1 MSNKNP
7 VPPTRGPNKIV
18 LYERKPHMRTSRIL
32 SLLVAMMLLISLFA
46 GCSNDNNSNSADNN
60 SNTSSTTETG
70 ASEIN
75 NDDSYEVGISAA
87 DRIVDTTPADR
98 VILMV
103 SFGTS
108 FNQSRSLT
116 IGGIEAAVREAFPDY
131 QIRRAFTSQIIIDK
145 LAARDGLRIDTVE
158 DAMNRLVLDK
168 VKEVVIQPTTVMN
181 GWEYEDVI
189 KEVMPFADKFDS
201 FRIGKWLLA
210 DDDDYDVVAG
220 VMAAVT
226 NQFRADGTVI
236 VWMGHGTS
244 HEANAT
250 YLKMQEALHAK
261 GYTDHLVGTVEG
273 FPEIEDVEESLEQM
287 GAKKV
292 VLRPMMIVAGD
303 HANNDMA
310 GDDEDSWRI
319 ILEED
324 GYTVETVIEG
334 FGQVKAIQDL
344 FIDHIKDALDSNNLA
359 VTLAATAAG
368 VTAGRIKNGTY
379 SIEVDTN
386 SAMFK
391 FIDCKLN
398 VDDSTMTAVVTMSG
412 SGFDMVYWGTLEQAQ
427 ADENNAYNP
436 VPDDGRNV
444 YTIPLAALDRKLG
457 CAGRGDRS
465 GVWYDHIVEFES
477 ANIPP
482 DAFLECE
489 IDVVMTG
496 GSGRS
501 GIDSPAALF
510 YRGGA
515 NIAQVV
521 WSSPNYTYMIVDG
534 TKYTPVNTV
543 GNSTF
548 EIPVKLD
555 TDMTVTA
562 CTVAMSEP
570 KEIEYVLHFDS
581 ASIK

>member
-1 MSNKNP
+1 M
-7 VPPTRGPNKIV
+7 
-18 LYERKPHMRTSRIL
+18 IL
-32 SLLVAMMLLISLFA
+32 LVSLLT
-46 GCSNDNNSNSADNN
+46 GCADNHSQASDTGPLSGTEADAPETNDDESNDTGSPSGTEASAP
-60 SNTSSTTETG
+60 E
-70 ASEIN
+70 AN
-75 NDDSYEVGISAA
+75 NDENNEEDNSDGYEEGTSAA
-87 DRIVDTTPADR
+87 DGIVNTTPADK
-98 VILMV
+98 VILVV

-116 IGGIEAAVREAFPDY
+116 IGGIEAAIREAYPDY

-145 LAARDGLRIDTVE
+145 LAAREGLRIDTVE
-158 DAMNRLVLDK
+158 DAMNRLILDK

-181 GWEYEDVI
+181 GWEYEDII
-189 KEVMPFADKFDS
+189 KEVMPFADKFES

-220 VMAAVT
+220 VMAAET
-226 NQFRADGTVI
+226 NKFKADGTAI

-244 HEANAT
+244 HESNAT
-250 YLKMQEALHAK
+250 YLKMQNVLHAK

-273 FPEIEDVEESLEQM
+273 YPEIEDVEELLEEM
-287 GAKKV
+287 AAERV

-310 GDDEDSWRI
+310 GDEEDSWKI

-324 GYTVETVIEG
+324 GYGVESVIEG

-344 FIDHIKDALDSNNLA
+344 FVNHVQDALDADDLA

-368 VTAGRIKNGTY
+368 VTAERTRNGTY
-379 SIEVDTN
+379 AIEVDTN

-391 FIDCKLN
+391 FVDCQLN
-398 VDDSTMTAVVTMSG
+398 VEDTGMTAVVTMSG
-412 SGFDMVYWGTLEQAQ
+412 VGFDMVYWGTLAQ
-427 ADENNAYNP
+427 AEADESNAYKP
-436 VPDDGRNV
+436 VLNDGHNV
-444 YTIPLAALDRKLG
+444 YTIPLEALDRKLN

-465 GVWYDHIVEFES
+465 GKWYDHIVEFKSDSLSPE
-477 ANIPP
+477 
-482 DAFLECE
+482 AFLPCK
-489 IDVVMTG
+489 IDVAMTG
-496 GSGRS
+496 GTGKSS
-501 GIDSPAALF
+501 IESPTALF
-510 YRGGA
+510 YKDGV

-521 WSSPNYTYMIVDG
+521 WSSPNYTYMIVSG
-534 TKYTPVNTV
+534 ATYLPVNTE

-548 EIPVKLD
+548 EIPVMLD
-555 TDMTVTA
+555 TDMTIIA

-581 ASIK
+581 ASIH